1 MKKSCIF
8 LLTLFFSSALL
19 VSEDIPFEAC
29 FTDHTMRID
38 FFQTGDSDE
47 TYVSIDQIYKYP
59 KWAGNPKKTIDTMN
73 SGMYYV
79 KIVDKAT
86 NRLLY
91 SKGFA
96 TLFGEYKTTDDAK
109 NNIKKTYL
117 QTALIPY
124 PKYPF
129 MFIIEARDK
138 NNLLYPQFVI
148 NIDPRDENI
157 IHEESNTD
165 DRIYKAIEN
174 GDPHDKVDIVFI
186 AEGYKAEDW
195 EKFKKDVDR
204 FTKAIF
210 RAEPFQ
216 SHKEKFNVSGVFRA
230 SQHRGTDEPTKGIF
244 KNTVL
249 DSSYNALNTPR
260 YLLIDDTKTLRD
272 IASRVPYDTLIV
284 MANTPRYGGGGI
296 YNDYTIFTSDDERS
310 EQTLMHEFG
319 HGFADLADEYF
330 TSSVAY
336 NEFYPPGV
344 EPYEPNITALLN
356 PEHIKWKHLLAPGI
370 PIPTPW
376 GQEEVE
382 ILEKKKKEAANK
394 AKQLISSLEHDQ
406 ASEVDIRKVQEDL
419 NSTLEQ
425 INMEIKKVLLKY
437 QEKYKGKIG
446 VFEGAGYSPKGL
458 FRSEVHVGMFSNGEY
473 GPVSEEA
480 ILRIIYH
487 LSH

>member
-1 MKKSCIF
+1 MKKTCI
-8 LLTLFFSSALL
+8 LLLALFSFSALL
-19 VSEDIPFEAC
+19 ISEDIRFDAY
-29 FTDHTMRID
+29 FTDNTMRID
-38 FFQTGDSDE
+38 FYQTGDSDE
-47 TYVSIDQIYKYP
+47 ISISLDQIYKYP
-59 KWAGNPKKTIDTMN
+59 IWAGNPEKSIDTMN
-73 SGMYYV
+73 LGMYYV
-79 KIVDKAT
+79 KVVDKAT
-86 NRLLY
+86 KRLLY

-129 MFIIEARDK
+129 IFIIEARDK
-138 NNLLYPQFVI
+138 SNLLYPQFVI
-148 NIDPRDENI
+148 NIDPKDENI
-157 IHEESNTD
+157 IREEPRSD
-165 DRIYKAIEN
+165 DLVYKSIEN
-174 GDPHDKVDIVFI
+174 GDPHDKVDIVFVS
-186 AEGYKAEDW
+186 EGYKAEDW

-204 FTKAIF
+204 FTKVIF
-210 RAEPFQ
+210 RVEPFQ

-230 SQHRGTDEPTKGIF
+230 SQQRGADEPTKGIF

-249 DSSYNALNTPR
+249 SSSYNALDTPR

-272 IASRVPYDTLIV
+272 IASKVPYDTLIV
-284 MANTPRYGGGGI
+284 IANTPRYGGGGI

-310 EQTLMHEFG
+310 ENTLMHEFG

-356 PEHIKWKHLLAPGI
+356 PENIKWKHLLSPGI

-376 GQEEVE
+376 GQEEIE
-382 ILEKKKKEAANK
+382 ILQKKKKEAEEET
-394 AKQLISSLEHDQ
+394 KQQILSLEQ
-406 ASEVDIRKVQEDL
+406 KGASKEEIMKLKNDL
-419 NSTLEQ
+419 DFTFKQ
-425 INMEIKKVLLKY
+425 INNEIKKVLLKY

-446 VFEGAGYSPKGL
+446 VFEGAGYSPRGL
-458 FRSEVHVGMFSNGEY
+458 YRSEVHVGMFFNGEY
-473 GPVSEEA
+473 GAVSEEA
-480 ILRIIYH
+480 ILRIIRH
-487 LSH
+487 LSR

>member
-19 VSEDIPFEAC
+19 VSEDIPFEAY

-47 TYVSIDQIYKYP
+47 ITISLDQIYKYP
-59 KWAGNPKKTIDTMN
+59 KWAGNPEKTIDTMN
-73 SGMYYV
+73 SGMYYI
-79 KIVDKAT
+79 KIVDKGT

-124 PKYPF
+124 PKHPF

-138 NNLLYPQFVI
+138 NNLLCPQFVI

-195 EKFKKDVDR
+195 EKFKKDVGR
-204 FTKAIF
+204 FTKVIF
-210 RAEPFQ
+210 RTEPFQ
-216 SHKEKFNVSGVFRA
+216 SHKEKFNVTGIFRA
-230 SQHRGTDEPTKGIF
+230 SQQRGTDEPTKGIF

-249 DSSYNALNTPR
+249 NSSYNALGTPR
-260 YLLIDDTKTLRD
+260 YLLIDDTKALRD
-272 IASRVPYDTLIV
+272 ISSKVPYDTLIV

-310 EQTLMHEFG
+310 EHTLMHEFG
-319 HGFADLADEYF
+319 HGFANLADEYF

-344 EPYEPNITALLN
+344 EPHEPNITALLN
-356 PEHIKWKHLLAPGI
+356 PEHIKWKHLLSPGI
-370 PIPTPW
+370 QIPTPW
-376 GQEEVE
+376 GQEEIE
-382 ILEKKKKEAANK
+382 ILVKKRKESEEK
-394 AKQLISSLEHDQ
+394 AKQQISSLEQ
-406 ASEVDIRKVQEDL
+406 KAASKEEIMKLKNDL
-419 NSTLEQ
+419 DSTLKQ
-425 INMEIKKVLLKY
+425 INDEIKKVLLKY

-487 LSH
+487 LSR

>member
-1 MKKSCIF
+1 MKKASVF
-8 LLTLFFSSALL
+8 LLTFFFASALL
-19 VSEDIPFEAC
+19 ISEDIPFESY

-59 KWAGNPKKTIDTMN
+59 KWAGNPEKTIDAMN
-73 SGMYYV
+73 SGMYYI

-96 TLFGEYKTTDDAK
+96 TIFGEYRTTDDAK

-129 MFIIEARDK
+129 LFIIEGRDK
-138 NNLLYPQFVI
+138 NNLLYPQFTM
-148 NIDPRDENI
+148 NIDPKDENI
-157 IHEESNTD
+157 IHEGSRSDDLVYKSIES
-165 DRIYKAIEN
+165 
-174 GDPHDKVDIVFI
+174 GGPHDKVDIVFA

-204 FTKAIF
+204 FTQVIF

-216 SHKEKFNVSGVFRA
+216 SHKGKFNVSGVFRA
-230 SQHRGTDEPTKGIF
+230 SQQRGTDEPTKGIF

-249 DSSYNALNTPR
+249 NSSYNALGIPR

-272 IASRVPYDTLIV
+272 IASKVPYDTLIV
-284 MANTPRYGGGGI
+284 IANTPRYGGGGI

-310 EQTLMHEFG
+310 EHTLMHEFG

-344 EPYEPNITALLN
+344 EPHEPNITALLN
-356 PEHIKWKHLLAPGI
+356 PEHIKWKHLLSPGI
-370 PIPTPW
+370 EIPTPW
-376 GQEEVE
+376 GQEEIE
-382 ILEKKKKEAANK
+382 ILEKKKREAAK
-394 AKQLISSLEHDQ
+394 KTKQQIADLEQ
-406 ASEVDIRKVQEDL
+406 KGASKEEIRKVQEDL

-425 INMEIKKVLLKY
+425 INNEIKKVFLKY
-437 QEKYKGKIG
+437 QKIYKGKIG

-458 FRSEVHVGMFSNGEY
+458 FRSEVHVGMFYNGEY

-480 ILRIIYH
+480 VLRIIYH
-487 LSH
+487 LSR